1 MVRINVP
8 GTPSVRG
15 DDCAEGEKKS
25 GSDDFSL
32 GGNTSQLL
40 TVEHPVD

>member
-15 DDCAEGEKKS
+15 DDCAGGKKS

-40 TVEHPVD
+40 TVAHPVD